1 MNRSTRLLETSVEM
15 RRAAM
20 DLLAR
25 REHSRRELLR
35 KLSARVSDDVLL
47 QEVLLQLEDEGL
59 ISDQRFAETYIR
71 YRSSKGFGP
80 VRIAAELRD
89 KGIDE
94 NLLQEHIQSS
104 DSRWYDLAYKVKV
117 RKFGEDVE
125 EEPKVKAKQMRF
137 LLNRGFVRD
146 QVSNAV
152 ENLFDN

>member
-94 NLLQEHIQSS
+94 NLLQEQIQSS
-104 DSRWYDLAYKVKV
+104 DSRWYELAYKVKV

-125 EEPKVKAKQMRF
+125 AEPKGKAKQMRF

-152 ENLFDN
+152 ENLLDN